1 MKYFKKD
8 RRMKPKTLDTKK
20 LTAAYKSDPS
30 KPVHYQSYG
39 GGAGYVCNGFM
50 GTAVLDHDTWKK
62 LMLQLGAEAEK
73 GRIKLV
79 EDMSLRETLTKLSGT
94 TVDCLCETGVSVTK
108 ADRTC
113 DLFEGRGYVVAL
125 DHKFV
130 AALGSY
136 TSAKGE
142 SPTGAVS
149 FLGWDH
155 WSIIMPVMPKAI
167 LNEIS
172 RAADLMRGMYK

>member
-1 MKYFKKD
+1 MNYFKKD

-20 LTAAYKSDPS
+20 LIAAYKSDPS
-30 KPVHYQSYG
+30 KPVHYQPYSD
-39 GGAGYVCNGFM
+39 AGYVCNGFM
-50 GTAVLDHDTWKK
+50 GTAVLDHSTWEK
-62 LMLQLGAEAEK
+62 LMLQLCAEEEK
-73 GRIKLV
+73 GHIKLV
-79 EDMSLRETLTKLSGT
+79 EDMNLRETLTKFSDA
-94 TVDCLCETGVSVTK
+94 TVDRLCETGVSVTK

-130 AALGSY
+130 AALGDY
-136 TSAKGE
+136 TSAKGV
-142 SPTGAVS
+142 SYTGAVS

-155 WSIIMPVMPKAI
+155 WSVIMPVMPKVI